1 MAGVPHE
8 TLLKASMP
16 VSRGTALTDSPQ
28 RPAVPVKKVVKKRRR
43 VAPFVQSEVAMPE
56 LRRPRGVV
64 VLTSW
69 DVTERPGVIFAVTEE
84 RVISASYAA
93 VRTAGGWLVI
103 QL

>member
-1 MAGVPHE
+1 
-8 TLLKASMP
+8 
-16 VSRGTALTDSPQ
+16 
-28 RPAVPVKKVVKKRRR
+28 
-43 VAPFVQSEVAMPE
+43 MPE

>member
-1 MAGVPHE
+1 
-8 TLLKASMP
+8 MP
-16 VSRGTALTDSPQ
+16 Q
-28 RPAVPVKKVVKKRRR
+28 IRRTER
-43 VAPFVQSEVAMPE
+43 LM
-56 LRRPRGVV
+56 

-69 DVTERPGVIFAVTEE
+69 DETERPGIVFAVTEE